1 MTRRTIAA
9 SAAGVAATSAV
20 QGLLKERG
28 DGSELSVA
36 DRRQQ
41 LLDFARSRPPVTGI
55 QTHEGML
62 GDRRGPVVV
71 PPGASGHALF
81 LHGGAFVLG
90 SPETHHS
97 LAASIALRSGLSVHL
112 LDYRLAPEHPYPAAL
127 DDALVAAAEVSRLAS
142 DWVLVG
148 DSAGGGLAL
157 ALLVALRDRG
167 LRLPSKA
174 ALCSPWVDLTLA
186 GPSMDDCAEHDA
198 MLSRRGLGQDAA
210 RYAPHM
216 DLADPRVSPLFA
228 DLSGLP
234 PILVQVGGREVLR
247 DDSLRLAERIE
258 QAGGQI
264 ELELWEEM
272 THAWF
277 AFSPAVPEAGAATTS
292 LGQWLAVR

>member
-1 MTRRTIAA
+1 MTRRTIPASPTGMAA
-9 SAAGVAATSAV
+9 IAALRD
-20 QGLLKERG
+20 LLKERG
-28 DGSELSVA
+28 DESELSVA
-36 DRRQQ
+36 DRRVR
-41 LLDFARSRPPVTGI
+41 LLEFAQSRPTATGI
-55 QTHEGML
+55 ATHEVIL
-62 GDRRGPVVV
+62 GDQRGLVVV
-71 PPGASGHALF
+71 PPQARGHALF

-90 SPETHHS
+90 SPGTHHG
-97 LAASIALRSGLSVHL
+97 LAASIALRSGRAVHL

-127 DDALVAAAEVSRLAS
+127 EDALAAAAEVSELPS

-157 ALLVALRDRG
+157 ALLIALRDRG

-174 ALCSPWVDLTLA
+174 ALCSPWLDLTLSGA
-186 GPSMDDCAEHDA
+186 SMDDCAEYDV

-210 RYAPHM
+210 RYAAKI
-216 DLADPRVSPLFA
+216 DLADPKVSPLFT
-228 DLSGLP
+228 DLSSLP

-272 THAWF
+272 THAWC
-277 AFSPAVPEAGAATTS
+277 AFSPAVPEAAAAMIS
-292 LGQWLAVR
+292 LGQWLAAR